1 MLTDKNFATQNSS
14 NVKEEIMVFQGII
27 RSLVNS
33 ASDEMMERILKDPY
47 NENLFVMATVAQKL
61 TLRAIIEASMRAQS
75 GQTLKRA
82 YGSPNV
88 QSPWEKLFLN
98 PTQLFSL
105 PTDDN
110 TPINT
115 GVTIGKNAKKP
126 LELSMPIMITGMS
139 YGGSLSLKAKVALA
153 KGAALAGTSTNTGE
167 SALSN
172 EEREAAKYLIGQY
185 NRGEW
190 MNTED
195 QLSRLDAIEVQLG
208 QGAWGGAVT
217 SITSEDKIDEHLRAT
232 WHIDKGEDGVISPRL
247 TGVNTSEDII
257 NLLNGLKEKY
267 DVPIGIKIAATHYIE
282 KELDIILKTNV
293 DYIVID
299 GAEGGTA
306 GSAPTLQDDMGL
318 PTLYAIARSSKYLE
332 LKGVKDK
339 YDLIAAGGLSTPG
352 RILKALALGAN
363 AVYIGSIALV
373 AMLQDQSVNATP
385 AEPTPQLVVYDGKLT
400 EDLDIEGGAKNL
412 NNFLNSSVEE
422 MKLALT
428 AMGKTDFSQLC
439 IKDLVTVDKDLS
451 DTLGIQYAGYPCT
464 D

>member
-1 MLTDKNFATQNSS
+1 MFEN
-14 NVKEEIMVFQGII
+14 II

-33 ASDEMMERILKDPY
+33 ASDEMMERMLKDPY
-47 NENLFVMATVAQKL
+47 NENLFVMATAAQKL
-61 TLRAIIEASMRAQS
+61 TLRAIIEAAMRAQS
-75 GQTLKRA
+75 GQVLERA

-88 QSPWEKLFLN
+88 QSPWEKVFLN

-105 PTDDN
+105 PTDDK

-115 GVTIGKNAKKP
+115 GVTIGKNSKKP

-153 KGAALAGTSTNTGE
+153 KGATLAGTSTNTGE

-208 QGAWGGAVT
+208 QGAWGGAVP
-217 SITSEDKIDEHLRAT
+217 SITSAEKIDQHLRNT
-232 WHIDKGEDGVISPRL
+232 WHLDKGEDGVLKARL
-247 TGVNTSEDII
+247 SQVNTSEDVV
-257 NLLNGLKEKY
+257 NLLNELKEKY
-267 DVPIGIKIAATHYIE
+267 DVPIGIKIAATHFIE
-282 KELDIILKTNV
+282 KELDVILKTDV

-306 GSAPTLQDDMGL
+306 VAPPTLEDDMGL
-318 PTLYAIARSSKYLE
+318 PTLHAIARASKYLE
-332 LKGVKDK
+332 LKGVKNK
-339 YDLIAAGGLSTPG
+339 YDLIAAGGLKTPG
-352 RILKALALGAN
+352 HFLKALALGAN

-400 EDLDIEGGAKNL
+400 DSLDIERGAKNL
-412 NNFLNSSVEE
+412 NNFLNSCTEE
-422 MKLALT
+422 MKLALI
-428 AMGKTDFSQLC
+428 AMGKTEFSQLN

-451 DTLGIQYAGYPCT
+451 ESLGIQYGGMPYIG
-464 D
+464 

>member
-1 MLTDKNFATQNSS
+1 M
-14 NVKEEIMVFQGII
+14 FQGII
-27 RSLVNS
+27 RGLVNS
-33 ASDEMMERILKDPY
+33 ASDEMMERLLKDSY
-47 NENLFVMATVAQKL
+47 NENLFVMATAAQKL
-61 TLRAIIEASMRAQS
+61 TLKAIIEASMRAQS
-75 GQTLKRA
+75 GQILKRA

-88 QSPWEKLFLN
+88 QSPWEKVFLN

-105 PTDDN
+105 PTDDK
-110 TPINT
+110 TQIST
-115 GVTIGKNAKKP
+115 GVTIGKRAKKP

-153 KGAALAGTSTNTGE
+153 KGASLAGTSTNTGE

-172 EEREAAKYLIGQY
+172 EERDAAKYLIGQY

-208 QGAWGGAVT
+208 QGAWGGAVK
-217 SITSEDKIDEHLRAT
+217 SITSAEKIDEHLRDT
-232 WHIDKGEDGVISPRL
+232 WHIEKGADGVIKPRL

-267 DVPIGIKIAATHYIE
+267 EVPIGIKIAATHFIE
-282 KELDIILKTNV
+282 KELEVVLKTNV

-306 GSAPTLQDDMGL
+306 VSPPTLSDDMGL
-318 PTLYAIARSSKYLE
+318 PTLYAIARASKYLE
-332 LKGVKDK
+332 LKCAKDK
-339 YDLIAAGGLSTPG
+339 YDLIAAGGLKTPG
-352 RILKALALGAN
+352 EFLKAIALGAS

-373 AMLQDQSVNATP
+373 SMLQDQSVNATP
-385 AEPTPQLVVYDGKLT
+385 SEPTPQLVLYDGKLK
-400 EDLDIEGGAKNL
+400 EDLDIERGAKNL

-428 AMGKTDFSQLC
+428 AMGKTDFSQLD
-439 IKDLVTVDKDLS
+439 IRDLVTVDKDLS
-451 DTLGIQYAGYPCT
+451 DSLGIEYAGFPSSK
-464 D
+464 